1 MPFPSVGIRSC
12 ALFAL
17 GLLSASALAL
27 TPAASAAKGGKGGAS
42 GGSTGSGLS
51 LVSDSVWNSPNVL
64 APTWCMNEDDVHLR
78 SWSGSLSGSFTA
90 SERLCDDSFDYS
102 GGIWWNAGGVGIQ
115 SDVYVTGTLS
125 DLTITAPDGTSHRA
139 VLVGSSTSKGA
150 TTDHYQVC
158 YVPAYSVTSNVG
170 GRPLPGGTWQVALSA
185 NSSKVT
191 FGLRAHMTDVNF
203 QQQYCPE
210 SSQNLVG

>member
-1 MPFPSVGIRSC
+1 
-12 ALFAL
+12 
-17 GLLSASALAL
+17 
-27 TPAASAAKGGKGGAS
+27 
-42 GGSTGSGLS
+42 
-51 LVSDSVWNSPNVL
+51 
-64 APTWCMNEDDVHLR
+64 MNEDDVHLR
-78 SWSGSLSGSFTA
+78 SWTGSLNGSFTA
-90 SERLCDDSFDYS
+90 SERLCDDSLDYS

-125 DLTITAPDGTSHRA
+125 DLTITAPDGTSHRG
-139 VLVGSSTSKGA
+139 VLVGSSTSKGG

-170 GRPLPGGTWQVALSA
+170 GRPLPGGTWQIALTG

-203 QQQYCPE
+203 QQQSCPE
-210 SSQNLVG
+210 SSRNLVG